1 MLVRSDDVVPGKVCM
16 RRTGRILQA
25 EGHEHRALDP
35 VGEILNVEVP
45 EHVEELLFAYAL
57 LARLLL
63 DSVQRPR
70 NYAGIVRI
78 VTAGAQA
85 LMRWSRLTLTR
96 VNAPP

>member
-70 NYAGIVRI
+70 NYGGIVRI
-78 VTAGAQA
+78 VVEERHRRRTGRKAGTG
-85 LMRWSRLTLTR
+85 RGRT
-96 VNAPP
+96 